1 MVQMSFLGR
10 CFAAKGNL
18 NSSCG
23 ITLRLETD
31 AYQRQE
37 LLLFLRANVAADDFE
52 SSRTHLIAF
61 AEFIKK
67 SFPLIAF
74 DKTWHDVFSSLICSN
89 YIRRLQ
95 ETGAGAAGRSRKKDT
110 CSCFSYCPCLLLLFL
125 LLPLPTAPAYCSCLL
140 LLVLGLRS
148 KFAKRRPHLLL
159 PAIALN
165 RQRHF
170 RARWRAR
177 YLIAENVGVDYFSA
191 IESCDDVALLEARS
205 L

>member
-31 AYQRQE
+31 SYQRQE

-67 SFPLIAF
+67 SFPVIAL

-89 YIRRLQ
+89 YIRRLRIRLHRF
-95 ETGAGAAGRSRKKDT
+95 ERLSEKKDPSPASGPGPAC
-110 CSCFSYCPCLLLLFL
+110 CSCHYPRVCRLH
-125 LLPLPTAPAYCSCLL
+125 
-140 LLVLGLRS
+140 LRS
-148 KFAKRRPHLLL
+148 LRL
-159 PAIALN
+159 P
-165 RQRHF
+165 
-170 RARWRAR
+170 
-177 YLIAENVGVDYFSA
+177 
-191 IESCDDVALLEARS
+191 
-205 L
+205 